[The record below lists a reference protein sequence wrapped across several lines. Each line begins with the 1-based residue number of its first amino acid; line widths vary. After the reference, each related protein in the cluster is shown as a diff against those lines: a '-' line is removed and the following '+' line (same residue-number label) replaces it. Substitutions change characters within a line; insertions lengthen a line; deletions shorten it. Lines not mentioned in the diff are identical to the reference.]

1 MNAKQG
7 NHELLLT
14 VLAFGAGAVPIFML
28 LLGGMS
34 AMMSMGMSM
43 TDMMT
48 RPPDPAMQEPMM
60 RSIHSFMAGY
70 IPFVLVP
77 ALIVLGA
84 IWYYAAGKYPRL
96 SNRIGAGLAAGLI
109 ASVGLDVIRL
119 MGVAFGAFP
128 GDMPT
133 MFGQMMTGRMD
144 KGSGVLLAGYTYH
157 ALNGATFGLMFTL
170 LAGKVRWPWG
180 VAWGL
185 FFELGMMTLPPVPM
199 MAGPFGIYGFWP
211 WLFIVSFIAHVV
223 FGVILGVLAER
234 WVHDRGTI
242 LALLSD
248 DDVLLHHDLRGR
260 PA

>member
-1 MNAKQG
+1 MNARHD

-43 TDMMT
+43 MDMMS
-48 RPPDPAMQEPMM
+48 RPPDPAMHEPMM
-60 RSIHSFMAGY
+60 KAIHSFMAGY
-70 IPFVLVP
+70 IPFVLLP
-77 ALIVLGA
+77 ALVVLGV
-84 IWYYAAGKYPRL
+84 IWLYAARTYPRL
-96 SNRIGAGLAAGLI
+96 ANRIGAGLAAGLI
-109 ASVGLDVIRL
+109 ASVGLDIVRL
-119 MGVAFGAFP
+119 TGVALGAFP

-133 MFGQMMTGRMD
+133 MFGQMITGRMD
-144 KGSGVLLAGYTYH
+144 TGAGVLMAGYAYH

-170 LAGKVRWPWG
+170 LAGKAWWPWG
-180 VAWGL
+180 LAWGL

-211 WLFIVSFIAHVV
+211 GLFVASFIAHVV

-234 WVHDRGTI
+234 WVRDKGTI
-242 LALLSD
+242 VALLKH
-248 DDVLLHHDLRGR
+248 DVSLPQTFRHR

>member
-1 MNAKQG
+1 MNARHD

-14 VLAFGAGAVPIFML
+14 VLAFVAGAVPIFML

-43 TDMMT
+43 MDMMSH
-48 RPPDPAMQEPMM
+48 PPNPAMREPMM
-60 RSIHSFMAGY
+60 KAIHGFMAAY
-70 IPFVLVP
+70 IPLVLSP

-84 IWYYAAGKYPRL
+84 IWWYATRNYPRL
-96 SNRIGAGLAAGLI
+96 ANRVGAGLAAGLI
-109 ASVGLDVIRL
+109 ASLGLDIVRL
-119 MGVAFGAFP
+119 TGVALGAFP

-133 MFGQMMTGRMD
+133 MFGQMITGRMD
-144 KGSGVLLAGYTYH
+144 TGPGVLWAGYAYH
-157 ALNGATFGLMFTL
+157 GLNGATFGLMYTL
-170 LAGKVRWPWG
+170 LAGKVRWVWG

-211 WLFIVSFIAHVV
+211 GLFVASFIAHVV

-234 WVHDRGTI
+234 WVRDKGTI
-242 LALLSD
+242 VALLKH
-248 DDVLLHHDLRGR
+248 DVPLPQTFRHR